1 MESTVCKT
9 MAQLV
14 ERQYENRKVRG
25 IFEPQKMKADH
36 VTKSFMICGQIKRDE
51 RGGAC
56 SVLSGDEK

>member
-1 MESTVCKT
+1 

-36 VTKSFMICGQIKRDE
+36 VTKSFMICDLSE
-51 RGGAC
+51 
-56 SVLSGDEK
+56 VLWSDQEG